1 MAALLAL
8 NNATVLAGG
17 LPILDDVSIEVA
29 EGEMIAIIGAN
40 GSGKTTLIKAL
51 LGLVSLDSGTVQV
64 EGKQLS
70 SMGAKHRASVMAW
83 LPQEGSTTD
92 ALLVEDVVAASRY
105 RFDEPRAVALEA
117 AHIALAE
124 AGAGDLARR
133 WVTELSGGERQRV
146 ELATMVAQQAR
157 CWLLDEP
164 ANHLDPVWRARTLR
178 FLDGKVSEGTTAL
191 VALHDVHLL
200 GHVDA
205 SRTRVIGLREGKIV
219 WQGQL
224 DHDQFGQGLEQIHGV
239 PFHRMESAGN
249 EFWLPAMEE
258 DLS

>member
-1 MAALLAL
+1 M
-8 NNATVLAGG
+8 V
-17 LPILDDVSIEVA
+17 PE
-29 EGEMIAIIGAN
+29 
-40 GSGKTTLIKAL
+40 
-51 LGLVSLDSGTVQV
+51 Q
-64 EGKQLS
+64 
-70 SMGAKHRASVMAW
+70 
-83 LPQEGSTTD
+83 P
-92 ALLVEDVVAASRY
+92 
-105 RFDEPRAVALEA
+105 
-117 AHIALAE
+117 
-124 AGAGDLARR
+124 
-133 WVTELSGGERQRV
+133 ERQAGHG
-146 ELATMVAQQAR
+146 LSNKGMI
-157 CWLLDEP
+157 
-164 ANHLDPVWRARTLR
+164 
-178 FLDGKVSEGTTAL
+178 SGTTAL

>member
-1 MAALLAL
+1 MSALLSL
-8 NNATVLAGG
+8 SNATVLAGDRA
-17 LPILDDVSIEVA
+17 ILDDVSIEVSEA
-29 EGEMIAIIGAN
+29 EMIAIIGAN
-40 GSGKTTLIKAL
+40 GSGKSTLIRAL
-51 LGLVSLDSGTVQV
+51 LGLISLDSGTAQV

-70 SMGAKHRASVMAW
+70 SISARQRAKMMAW
-83 LPQEGSTTD
+83 LPQEATVTD

-117 AHIALAE
+117 AHRALTD
-124 AGAGDLARR
+124 AGAQGLARR

-146 ELATMVAQQAR
+146 ELATMVAQEAR

-178 FLDGKVSEGTTAL
+178 FLDGKVHEGTSAL

-205 SRTRVIGLREGKIV
+205 SRTRVIGMREGKIA
-219 WQGQL
+219 WQGPL
-224 DHDQFGQGLEQIHGV
+224 DHDQFGAGLEQIHGV
-239 PFHRMESAGN
+239 PFHRMQSAGS
-249 EFWLPAMEE
+249 EFWLPAVE
-258 DLS
+258 DLQ